1 MKTTTTPTY
10 LADTCER
17 ITIMNNASPEMK
29 EQCNFLLDW
38 MQDRIEDLLLEKMY
52 DEAYALYMEWPLHI
66 KSIRFII
73 HLLKKQVL
81 NPILHPV

>member
-1 MKTTTTPTY
+1 MKTITTPTY

-52 DEAYALYMEWPLHI
+52 DEAYDLYMEWHEWVEIDDFTLI
-66 KSIRFII
+66 TIRDEA
-73 HLLKKQVL
+73 K
-81 NPILHPV
+81 

>member
-1 MKTTTTPTY
+1 MKTITTPTY

-52 DEAYALYMEWPLHI
+52 DEAYDLYMEWHEWVELDNPTLTT
-66 KSIRFII
+66 IRYEE
-73 HLLKKQVL
+73 K
-81 NPILHPV
+81 